1 MRKMTR
7 FEKGVARAIEA
18 KGMKVQVSMSE
29 SGTLILGTRHT
40 WSASRKDIVKSEY
53 VYVIIGANG
62 YKYIDL
68 MYTVYVEGVKVIDED
83 KLFPDWADVKA
94 VIELL

>member
-1 MRKMTR
+1 MRKMTK

-18 KGMKVQVSMSE
+18 KGVKVQVSMCE

-53 VYVIIGANG
+53 VYVIIDASG
-62 YKYIDL
+62 YKYLDL
-68 MYTVYVEGVKVIDED
+68 MHTVNVEGIKVIDED
-83 KLFPDWADVKA
+83 KLFPTWADVKA